1 MGEIIP
7 FRRIKTIVIERLAA
21 RFAPIEKSPPKTR
34 ELRARRPEG
43 RILAR
48 LNAATVEL
56 GSFADLKFV
65 ARARRHAKLHLF
77 RMWKLFGEVKAA
89 PQAAA
94 TFYRP
99 VAERIREAGSM
110 MRL

>member
-1 MGEIIP
+1 VGEIIP
-7 FRRIKTIVIERLAA
+7 FRRIKTIVIETLAA
-21 RFAPIEKSPPKTR
+21 RFAPVERTPPKAH
-34 ELRARRPEG
+34 ELRAGRPEG
-43 RILAR
+43 RILAK
-48 LNAATVEL
+48 LNAATVPL
-56 GSFADLKFV
+56 GSLADLKFV

-89 PQAAA
+89 PMA
-94 TFYRP
+94 TVYRP